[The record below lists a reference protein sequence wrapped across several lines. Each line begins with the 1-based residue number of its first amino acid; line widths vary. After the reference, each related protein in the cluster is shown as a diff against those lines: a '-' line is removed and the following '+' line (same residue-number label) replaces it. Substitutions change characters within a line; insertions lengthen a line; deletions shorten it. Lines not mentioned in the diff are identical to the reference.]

1 MFNFDTKKTSVLQ
14 ALKIWSFPL
23 CKYAEILS
31 QLFLYLFI
39 ILLLV
44 TSFSLFNSVP
54 DITLLK
60 ISVFFLICCILFWET
75 SLFLNLK
82 IKKPEITLSLP
93 DTASDPERHNIAELL
108 SLQACQIVEKS
119 ITVCKKRKLSEVNS
133 QVLFYAALIINKD
146 IQNLI
151 FRLGINVKEL
161 QADLKN
167 YLEKS
172 RPQSANKVEDSQKG
186 RNDQKFPTRLEQQP
200 FTLLFSKSFQ
210 ETIIQAMN
218 VANERGRA
226 VIGEKE
232 LLVALAREDAFF
244 KKILIKQDL
253 KEKDVEN
260 ITLWL
265 DAVEEKMEQSKKFWT
280 QENLSRAGSLGRDFA
295 SGFTVTLD
303 QFSID
308 WRDIISKHIFLEI
321 VGHKKEIN
329 EVEVVLAKSSLSNV
343 LIVGDAGVGRKSIV
357 HALAQ
362 RCYLGASLPEL
373 NNKRVVELDMISLLA
388 RIQSQEKLEITLD
401 QIFQEVFISGNVIL
415 VIDKLDD
422 YIGQKAQK
430 PGMADVSSILGK
442 YLPLPN
448 FHFIGITS
456 YDGLHRNIE
465 QNSAFLEYF
474 RKVEVSEVSELETI
488 KILQN
493 VSLGME
499 QKYNILI
506 IYPTIR
512 EIVNLTSRYFP
523 STPFPKKAI
532 DVLDEAVAYV
542 KSLKEKVVLPHH
554 IASVISD
561 KTQIPVGKMEF
572 KEKSVL
578 LNLEN
583 LIHQKI
589 INQEEAVSQI
599 SIAMRRA
606 RSGISSKKR
615 PMGVFLFLGPTGVGK
630 TETAKALAEIYFG
643 RVEKGSQDSQVEFP
657 EPKEKMIRLD
667 MSEFQSVSDIPRL
680 LGATSPV
687 EQQGMLTTPVRENPF
702 SLILLDEIEK
712 AHPHILNLF
721 LQVFDEG
728 HITDGQGR
736 KIIFNN
742 TIIICTSNAGAEVI
756 FREVASGNTIEKN
769 TLLDFLFQKKIF
781 RPEFINRFDAA
792 VIFYPLTKDNLMDIS
807 KLMFDNLVKI
817 LKEKDINFIVTD
829 SLKEKMVELSYK
841 PEFGAR
847 EMRRVFQE
855 KIENKIAE
863 ALLSDNIA
871 KGDSIEM
878 NPENFEIHPVK

>member
-1 MFNFDTKKTSVLQ
+1 MFNFDTRNTLVSK

-23 CKYAEILS
+23 FKYAEILS
-31 QLFLYLFI
+31 QLFFYIFI
-39 ILLLV
+39 IYLLLMG
-44 TSFSLFNSVP
+44 FSLFDSVLNV
-54 DITLLK
+54 TLLK
-60 ISVFFLICCILFWET
+60 ISVFFLICGIVFWEI
-75 SLFLNLK
+75 SLFINLK
-82 IKKPEITLSLP
+82 IKKPKTTLSLS
-93 DTASDPERHNIAELL
+93 DTVLDPENHNMAELL
-108 SLQACQIVEKS
+108 SLQTCQIVEKS
-119 ITVCKKRKLSEVNS
+119 IAVCRKRKLSEINS
-133 QVLFYAALIINKD
+133 QSLFYSALIINND
-146 IQNLI
+146 VQSLL
-151 FRLGINVKEL
+151 FRLGLDIKKLQIN
-161 QADLKN
+161 LKN
-167 YLEKS
+167 YLEKQQ
-172 RPQSANKVEDSQKG
+172 RQ
-186 RNDQKFPTRLEQQP
+186 QKFNV
-200 FTLLFSKSFQ
+200 LLSESFQ
-210 ETIIQAMN
+210 KTIIQAMN
-218 VANERGRA
+218 VADERGHA

-232 LLVALAREDAFF
+232 LLVALAREDEFF
-244 KKILIKQDL
+244 KKILIEQDL

-265 DAVEEKMEQSKKFWT
+265 DAVEEKIEQSKKFWT
-280 QENLSRAGSLGRDFA
+280 QENLSRAGSFGRDFA
-295 SGFTVTLD
+295 SGFTITLD

-308 WRDIISKHIFLEI
+308 WRDIISKHVFLEI

-329 EVEVVLAKSSLSNV
+329 EVEVVLAKSSESNA

-362 RCYLGASLPEL
+362 RCYLGSSLPEL

-388 RIQSQEKLEITLD
+388 RIQDQEKLEITLD
-401 QIFQEVFISGNVIL
+401 QIFQEVIASGNVIL

-422 YIGQKAQK
+422 YVGQKAQK
-430 PGMADVSSILGK
+430 PGMADISSILGK

-465 QNSAFLEYF
+465 QNSTFLEYF
-474 RKVEVSEVSELETI
+474 RKIEVFEVSELETI

-493 VSLGME
+493 LALGIE
-499 QKYNILI
+499 QKYNMLV

-532 DVLDEAVAYV
+532 DVLDETVAYV

-554 IASVISD
+554 IAKIISD

-630 TETAKALAEIYFG
+630 TETAKALAEIYFSQAT
-643 RVEKGSQDSQVEFP
+643 KDLPKAGSLEP
-657 EPKEKMIRLD
+657 EGKMIRLD

-712 AHPHILNLF
+712 AHRNILNLF

-756 FREVASGNTIEKN
+756 FHEVESGNKVEKDA
-769 TLLDFLFQKKIF
+769 LLDFLFQKKIF
-781 RPEFINRFDAA
+781 RPEFVNRFDAT

-807 KLMFDNLVKI
+807 KLMFDNLIKV
-817 LKEKDINFIVTD
+817 LKEKDINFILTD
-829 SLKEKMVELSYK
+829 SLREKIVELSYK

-855 KIENKIAE
+855 NIENKIAE
-863 ALLSDNIA
+863 ALLSDKIT
-871 KGDSIEM
+871 KGDSVEM
-878 NPENFEIHPVK
+878 NPENFEVHPVK